1 MEIMREKNMFI
12 KIRRFALF
20 FLFVINSG
28 IAISQVTIT
37 GAQFSSYNL
46 TPATMCNVSVLNNQ
60 TEMQAFLYVNITNS
74 SNEILVTI
82 ETNPIMLRMG
92 VNMITGTNVTFAR
105 VTYGSS
111 SQAAQL
117 QSMHLL
123 PSGTYMYCCG
133 IVGISSEGGDDYCE
147 EFESEIASN
156 LNLIYPDHQD
166 TIETLNPVLVWS
178 HSESFSM
185 LTSSESFRL
194 VLVEQMENQTPD
206 NAIAVNSPLFIINN
220 LNTHSIMYP
229 IDASTL
235 VKGKTYAWQVQKI
248 TNGVATKFSEAWQFT
263 IKNDVSTRSN
273 GYAVLK
279 KKLDASF
286 YTVRDGKLYFRFNE
300 NYNGG
305 NFSCSIYN
313 WKREKITPV
322 AKNNDKNLGVS
333 SKKLGSNYF
342 EIDLNSLSGISN
354 GYYTLEVI
362 DERKELFMLKFF
374 VE

>member
-1 MEIMREKNMFI
+1 MEIMREKNKFI
-12 KIRRFALF
+12 KISRFVLF

-28 IAISQVTIT
+28 IASSQVTIT

-46 TPATMCNVSVLNNQ
+46 TPATMCNVSVMNNQ

-74 SNEILVTI
+74 SNELLVTI
-82 ETNPIMLRMG
+82 ETNPISLHVG
-92 VNMITGTNVTFAR
+92 VNIITGANVTFAR
-105 VTYGSS
+105 VAYGSS

-117 QSMHLL
+117 QTMHML

-147 EFESEIASN
+147 EFESEITSN

-194 VLVEQMENQTPD
+194 VLVEIMENQTAD
-206 NAIAVNSPLFIINN
+206 NAISVNSPLFILNN
-220 LNTHSIMYP
+220 LNSHSIMYP
-229 IDASTL
+229 IDATSL
-235 VKGKTYAWQVQKI
+235 VKGKTYAWQVQKT
-248 TNGVATKFSEAWQFT
+248 TNGVATKVSEAWQFT
-263 IKNDVSTRSN
+263 IKNIVLAKNN
-273 GYAVLK
+273 GYALLK
-279 KKLDASF
+279 RKLDASF
-286 YTVRDGKLYFRFNE
+286 YTIRDGKLCFKFDE
-300 NYNGG
+300 FYNGG

-313 WKREKITPV
+313 WKREKISPI
-322 AKNNDKNLGVS
+322 AKNNDYNVGVS
-333 SKKLGSNYF
+333 TKKLGYNYF
-342 EIDLNSLSGISN
+342 EIDLSVLPNLSS

-362 DERKELFMLKFF
+362 NESKELLMLKFYI
-374 VE
+374 E